1 MYESSL
7 PFVQA
12 EIAYRTDQIR
22 AAKSGRRPRVTG
34 RFGRHVRGAAAG
46 TLR

>member
-1 MYESSL
+1 MYESTL

-22 AAKSGRRPRVTG
+22 AAKSGRRQRLTG
-34 RFGRHVRGAAAG
+34 RLGRHGRGADAG